1 MGSFIWNTSS
11 AKNSEWWKAYD
22 KLDLQGG
29 KITFICDDDED
40 MIEIIYPDGL
50 FIDVGKPTFGDG
62 YIITVVASNDE
73 AGWQKPLAEIN
84 VLDKKDLASKIQ
96 DTIVQFRPS
105 NV

>member
-11 AKNSEWWKAYD
+11 AKNSEWWKTYD

-40 MIEIIYPDGL
+40 MIEIIYPDEL

-62 YIITVVASNDE
+62 YIITVVVSNDE

-96 DTIVQFRPS
+96 ETIVQFRPS